1 MKKKLEVIHC
11 SHGQRFRPK
20 VFNIQYNILH
30 YNSKREEIISVL
42 YDENTLIELTKN
54 IFLFI
59 KPSCLS
65 NMQ

>member
-11 SHGQRFRPK
+11 SHEQRFHPK

-42 YDENTLIELTKN
+42 YDENT
-54 IFLFI
+54 
-59 KPSCLS
+59 
-65 NMQ
+65 